1 MSLQEL
7 IQCLTRD
14 LILSANT
21 ESATVCPDG
30 DCTVQVICDAF
41 PILSIA
47 ADSCDLDKYDM
58 PVRSRKVGDRK
69 VNSSFQSKATLAAKG
84 MQEKTV
90 TTIIKKEYNESN

>member
-30 DCTVQVICDAF
+30 DCTLRVICDAF

-58 PVRSRKVGDRK
+58 PVRSRKVG
-69 VNSSFQSKATLAAKG
+69 G
-84 MQEKTV
+84 QEG
-90 TTIIKKEYNESN
+90 